1 MDALNTNS
9 SKSTATGA
17 ALLLSLGLSALLA
30 GALVFAVAIILR
42 PFSIPLLWASVL
54 SVTTWPLFTRLRAR
68 MPKRPWLAALIL
80 TLALGLILLL
90 VSIPLPLRLADE
102 ALELGKRI
110 ASMDTTHIAQWG
122 RTIPLI
128 GDLLADKVT
137 NLPNKD
143 GILTTFISANQATLL
158 AFATQAVKG
167 IAHTLAVILMS
178 LVGCFLLYL
187 HGETLVSQSMSII
200 AKLGISRAPYL
211 FEYVGATVRGA
222 AYSVIATAIAQGT
235 LAGIGYAVA
244 GAPLPFLLAVAT
256 MIFSLIPLGAPLLYV
271 PVAGYLI
278 FFADQPWFYGVGLL
292 VWGIAC
298 ISTVDN
304 LLRSVLISQ
313 ATHVSPIIVFIGV
326 LGGVL
331 AFGLLGVFVGPALMG
346 VAQSLWLELAQESS
360 ILSANAAPETG
371 HSNGN

>member
-1 MDALNTNS
+1 
-9 SKSTATGA
+9 
-17 ALLLSLGLSALLA
+17 
-30 GALVFAVAIILR
+30 
-42 PFSIPLLWASVL
+42 
-54 SVTTWPLFTRLRAR
+54 
-68 MPKRPWLAALIL
+68 MPRRPWLAALIL
-80 TLALGLILLL
+80 TLALGFILLL

-102 ALELGKRI
+102 ALELGKRV
-110 ASMDTTHIAQWG
+110 AAMDIGHIAQWG

-128 GDLLADKVT
+128 GDFLADKLT
-137 NLPNKD
+137 NLPDKNG
-143 GILTTFISANQATLL
+143 GILTTFISGNQATLL
-158 AFATQAVKG
+158 TFATQAVKG

-187 HGETLVSQSMSII
+187 HGETLVDQSASII
-200 AKLGISRAPYL
+200 TKLGITRARYL

-235 LAGIGYAVA
+235 LAGIGYAIA
-244 GAPLPFLLAVAT
+244 GAPLPFLLALAT

-271 PVAGYLI
+271 PVAAYLI
-278 FFADQPWFYGVGLL
+278 FFSDLPWFYGVGLL
-292 VWGIAC
+292 AWGIAC

-304 LLRSVLISQ
+304 LLRSALISQ

-360 ILSANAAPETG
+360 ILSAHASPETRESRG
-371 HSNGN
+371 K

>member
-9 SKSTATGA
+9 SKPTPTGA
-17 ALLLSLGLSALLA
+17 ALFLSIGLSALLA
-30 GALVFAVAIILR
+30 GALVFAVGIILR

-54 SVTTWPLFTRLRAR
+54 SVTTWPLFTRLRSR
-68 MPKRPWLAALIL
+68 MPRRPWIAALIL

-110 ASMDTTHIAQWG
+110 AAMDMAHIAQWG
-122 RTIPLI
+122 RTVPLV
-128 GDLLADKVT
+128 GDLLADNLV
-137 NLPNKD
+137 NLPDKD
-143 GILTTFISANQATLL
+143 GILTTFIRANQATLL
-158 AFATQAVKG
+158 AFATQAAKG

-187 HGETLVSQSMSII
+187 HGETLVDQSASII
-200 AKLGISRAPYL
+200 TKLGITRARYL

-235 LAGIGYAVA
+235 LAGIGYAIA
-244 GAPLPFLLAVAT
+244 GAPLPFLLALAT

-271 PVAGYLI
+271 PVAAYLI
-278 FFADQPWFYGVGLL
+278 FFSDLPWFYGVGLL
-292 VWGIAC
+292 AWGIAC

-304 LLRSVLISQ
+304 LLRSALISQ

-360 ILSANAAPETG
+360 ILSNNAAPETRE
-371 HSNGN
+371 SRGN